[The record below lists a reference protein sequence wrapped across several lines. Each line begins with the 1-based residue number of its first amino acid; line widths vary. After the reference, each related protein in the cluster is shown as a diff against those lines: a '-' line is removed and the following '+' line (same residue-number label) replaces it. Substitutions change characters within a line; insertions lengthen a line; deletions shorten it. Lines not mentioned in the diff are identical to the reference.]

1 MHSSNTA
8 AALRDA
14 QARGYIF
21 RSPDTVDRRRSW
33 VILSG
38 AGRKTLADAR
48 ARRSDWLEQAIQRE
62 FTQDERDLLIRAGE
76 LLERLANVGD
86 LK

>member
-1 MHSSNTA
+1 
-8 AALRDA
+8 
-14 QARGYIF
+14 
-21 RSPDTVDRRRSW
+21 
-33 VILSG
+33 LSD